1 VTREVVE
8 GVLCVFR
15 ASLDIRSYHFE
26 IHKRATMTISEA
38 KAMFAEMLKTWLLHH
53 PTKFQPQYQVPEEN
67 LTLIFQN

>member
-1 VTREVVE
+1 
-8 GVLCVFR
+8 
-15 ASLDIRSYHFE
+15 
-26 IHKRATMTISEA
+26 MTISEA